1 MVRNF
6 KLASRTA
13 TMSLL
18 NSPEKRAVYAMRQQ
32 AKQQGGT
39 PQSWSMLSDAQ
50 RQAAKGPAP
59 GIQARNFPKSMQAVR
74 SNKSVNSG
82 QNPAFKLGPLQ
93 GPATSGPMPNMLKG
107 RPLQGPATS
116 GPMPDM
122 AYKRGR
128 YRMTRNSQ
136 STMGGTMTKNKSTAS
151 NVADSAAPTSTPSAA
166 ANQFDTGTKRPVEGG
181 MIGKAWNTL
190 GVSEAGRK
198 FDGSS
203 GEGMLAQAND
213 FRRHLWAGSG
223 TDRAKKIGATAFAV
237 GSASRVITGGGTPVT
252 DEYGN
257 FDIAGIPFV

>member
-1 MVRNF
+1 MVRSF
-6 KLASRTA
+6 KLASRAA
-13 TMSLL
+13 TRSLL
-18 NSPEKRAVYAMRQQ
+18 NSPEKRATYDMRQQ

-39 PQSWSMLSDAQ
+39 PQGWSTLSNAQ

-59 GIQARNFPKSMQAVR
+59 TIQARNFPKSMQTVQ

-82 QNPAFKLGPLQ
+82 QNPAFKLGPMQ
-93 GPATSGPMPNMLKG
+93 GPATSGPMPDMLKG

-122 AYKRGR
+122 AFKRDG
-128 YRMTRNSQ
+128 YRMTKNSH
-136 STMGGTMTKNKSTAS
+136 GTMRGTRKANVQTAS
-151 NVADSAAPTSTPSAA
+151 NSAESAAPTSTASAPS
-166 ANQFDTGTKRPVEGG
+166 QFDTGTKRSVESG

-190 GVSEAGRK
+190 GVSDAGQK

-203 GEGMLAQAND
+203 GSGMISQAND

-237 GSASRVITGGGTPVT
+237 GSAGRMVSGGGTPVT

-257 FDIAGIPFV
+257 FDIAGVPFI